1 MADEPFDV
9 IGVPFRR
16 VVGGIFALIGFFLL
30 YSYKGYA
37 AFYGTFRFPL
47 CPEML

>member
-1 MADEPFDV
+1 MSSVSLFGAAW
-9 IGVPFRR
+9 
-16 VVGGIFALIGFFLL
+16 GIFALIGFFLL